1 MTEIRRWTLEADDLS
16 ETVFDETVAHGP
28 ELCDGE
34 EVEVMPVAE
43 HEELR
48 QRVRAVFERMIDEE
62 CYSGTLDWLGNARDE
77 ILQEKGPRPWV
88 PTAESMAKYAQFMRD
103 RWKAPTDGRT
113 CETCGGHVAP
123 GRVCCDGVTG

>member
-1 MTEIRRWTLEADDLS
+1 MTIDD
-16 ETVFDETVAHGP
+16 GP
-28 ELCDGE
+28 LIPDGE
-34 EVEVMPVAE
+34 TVEVMPVAE

-48 QRVRAVFERMIDEE
+48 QRVRTVFERMIDEE

-88 PTAESMAKYAQFMRD
+88 PTAESMAKHAQFMRD
-103 RWKAPTDGRT
+103 LWKAPTDGRT